1 MGDWGRLWLDQEA
14 SVHAAGGNMLLWV
27 LGQNLNTRAI
37 PKDDVAL
44 QFCLEDEAL
53 DRPQRLMAAYR
64 L

>member
-1 MGDWGRLWLDQEA
+1 
-14 SVHAAGGNMLLWV
+14 MLLWV